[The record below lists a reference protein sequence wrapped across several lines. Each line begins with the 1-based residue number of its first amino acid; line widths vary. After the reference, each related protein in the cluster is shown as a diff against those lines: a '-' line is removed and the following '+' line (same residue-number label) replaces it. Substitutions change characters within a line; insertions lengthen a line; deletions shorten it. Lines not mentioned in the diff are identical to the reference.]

1 VKLSNSYPPST
12 KGKIIV
18 WGQMAALPFGGMI
31 WQVLH
36 HLAGFRRLGFDVYY
50 VEDSDRPL
58 FDPITY
64 NPSWDCKPN
73 VALLSRYMEG
83 AGFGDRW
90 VFRPPEVYDTCYGAA
105 DCNGL
110 KALYREAAAV
120 FNLCGSQE
128 LREEHA
134 RIRCRVYLET
144 DPVLTQVAV
153 AKGEKRIIDELDA
166 YHFFFTYGANLG
178 ASDCPVPIQ
187 RYDWIPT
194 RPPVCIDWWASGAPP
209 SPGSSLTT
217 IANWKHKG
225 KDTVWQGETWH
236 KWDNLVL
243 LDYDH
248 PNEKTRKD
256 LWDYMCGYGLFWAE
270 FAARTKGMI
279 RLDNLHSSHHGFM
292 RHVLAEIRKAYPD
305 ITIFAELFT
314 DTTKS
319 SDLVWTYGLDLMLA
333 TPWEHHFVPQLRA
346 YLGEVHRRDAQTP
359 HMLPIT
365 SHDSGTPAEEFGSV
379 ESTVPRYA
387 VSALMGCGA
396 TGLVQGVE
404 YGLPRKIPLVGIKP
418 PPDYNTGR
426 DYTPLISKINEIL
439 VENYVFQTGG
449 NITFID
455 DGHDAII
462 AAYRFDTSKK
472 ATEFVVLCNF
482 DIFNKQEIS
491 IDLNRHMPETAVQ
504 SFTDILGGSILTPAN
519 GRLNVTMEPCSALVL
534 KIIQ

>member
-1 VKLSNSYPPST
+1 MKLSNSYPPST

-18 WGQMAALPFGGMI
+18 WGQLAALPFGGMI

-128 LREEHA
+128 LRDEHA

-153 AKGEKRIIDELDA
+153 AKGEQRVIDELDA

-178 ASDCPVPIQ
+178 APDCPVPIQ

-225 KDTVWQGETWH
+225 KDTIWQGETWH
-236 KWDNLVL
+236 WSKHL
-243 LDYDH
+243 
-248 PNEKTRKD
+248 
-256 LWDYMCGYGLFWAE
+256 E
-270 FAARTKGMI
+270 FLRFI
-279 RLDNLHSSHHGFM
+279 
-292 RHVLAEIRKAYPD
+292 
-305 ITIFAELFT
+305 EL
-314 DTTKS
+314 
-319 SDLVWTYGLDLMLA
+319 
-333 TPWEHHFVPQLRA
+333 
-346 YLGEVHRRDAQTP
+346 
-359 HMLPIT
+359 
-365 SHDSGTPAEEFGSV
+365 PAES
-379 ESTVPRYA
+379 
-387 VSALMGCGA
+387 
-396 TGLVQGVE
+396 
-404 YGLPRKIPLVGIKP
+404 KIPLELAVGGILQNDRNMLEEHGWRTVASSSLDDPESYRKYIRSSLGEFSAAKEQYVKSRSGWFSDRSVCYLAAGRP
-418 PPDYNTGR
+418 VIVQDTGFGNSL
-426 DYTPLISKINEIL
+426 P
-439 VENYVFQTGG
+439 TGKG
-449 NITFID
+449 LFS
-455 DGHDAII
+455 
-462 AAYRFDTSKK
+462 F
-472 ATEFVVLCNF
+472 
-482 DIFNKQEIS
+482 
-491 IDLNRHMPETAVQ
+491 LNRDEALFAIEEVSCDYAAHSAAAFEIAKQYFDSENV
-504 SFTDILGGSILTPAN
+504 LGEICRKTGL
-519 GRLNVTMEPCSALVL
+519 L
-534 KIIQ
+534 